1 MDRSTPGSWVL
12 HSPSPLGTAAAD
24 AEAPGRE
31 PQQLRCGAQ
40 DPDFQ
45 HGGAHSHGEEAD
57 NPGPSSC
64 PMPCLR
70 QNWATPDAGRR
81 QPPSSFPLQLSLLGR
96 SDLTQETPIVGVG
109 AHSIPT
115 PPQQQCPSQQGPR
128 SPETHGA
135 TTSCAGWKRWVSSAA
150 RGHSGKRPQKLEL
163 QRHLLENQGKRPLVI
178 NLLNSESK

>member
-81 QPPSSFPLQLSLLGR
+81 QPPSSFPLPLSLLGR
-96 SDLTQETPIVGVG
+96 SDLWGWGRT
-109 AHSIPT
+109 
-115 PPQQQCPSQQGPR
+115 PSQRPLSSNARR
-128 SPETHGA
+128 SRDPGA
-135 TTSCAGWKRWVSSAA
+135 
-150 RGHSGKRPQKLEL
+150 
-163 QRHLLENQGKRPLVI
+163 QRHTERRQAVRGGNAGSQVQPEATQGRDPKSLSYSATYWKTRGKGL
-178 NLLNSESK
+178 